1 MTNKQLHNKI
11 VKFMEANGFETHEKF
26 TAINGLHFSTFVDL
40 ENLIF
45 IWSKEGSDFIE
56 TEITKDKVCI
66 GKHTFKDL
74 KSLQQFFF
82 KED

>member
-1 MTNKQLHNKI
+1 MKQIKW
-11 VKFMEANGFETHEKF
+11 KFKGTEVYFV
-26 TAINGLHFSTFVDL
+26 NGLHFSTFVDL